1 MRCIFESDGRSRR
14 RAADARGDVW
24 EIERRISLEEARELA
39 QWLTKRVREN
49 RAPLWHRIRG
59 SDHPAVP

>member
-1 MRCIFESDGRSRR
+1 MRWIFESDGRLRR

-24 EIERRISLEEARELA
+24 EIERRISIEEARELA
-39 QWLTKRVREN
+39 RWLTKRVRES